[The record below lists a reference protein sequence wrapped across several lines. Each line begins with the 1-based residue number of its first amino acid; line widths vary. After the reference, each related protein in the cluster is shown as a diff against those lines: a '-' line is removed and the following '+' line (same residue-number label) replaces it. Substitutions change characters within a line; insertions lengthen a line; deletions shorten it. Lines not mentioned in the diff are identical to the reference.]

1 MPRTK
6 QNNPKNLKDK
16 IEEAQKELK
25 EPRGSQKGRNEGI
38 GRGSDGIKGLKRKKI
53 VAENQLK
60 KIPKSPVKKQ
70 SQSKKPV
77 SPSSCTSFKKATSSS
92 LFSKNLIDSSP
103 KSTQD
108 SEDDQQETLSET
120 TVKVENKNLTTLEP
134 KVLVHTRGVEQTC
147 VGELVQTKSWSE
159 KTSAKGTTRS
169 RTADPLEVLLKAMEP
184 DFNTL
189 TEKKTCNPIGQL
201 GKSSS
206 IPAAH
211 SETSKKILYTQA
223 ITTSLKSDILTYS
236 GKLKDILPKVL
247 NQPKL
252 PSSENCSKAKPA
264 SELSQ
269 ETDSSKTEPRRVKIF
284 DGGYKSNE
292 EYVYVRGRGRGKYI
306 CEECGIRCKKPSM
319 LRKHIRTHSD
329 VRPYHCAQC
338 NFSFKTKGNLT
349 KHMKSKAHSKKCM
362 EMGVAIGIIE
372 DQETEDSGG
381 RAGSADRPDSDGDD
395 SDGPDDEDNDG
406 EEEDE
411 EDSQAESGLSA
422 TPSVSASPQHLS
434 SNQADPVPSSLLA
447 QMSISPSPHHEPLTQ
462 APASE
467 SQASDIESVAM
478 TSPVSLVRQMSI
490 SASCSSP
497 GPSPSSFTSYPGP
510 ASESHA
516 SDTESVHMM
525 SPVSP
530 CRQMSIDYPDI
541 DVPPSPPMPGKDS
554 KLGQNGSTG
563 FSSQPTGE
571 PNSNVDRSTQTT
583 SDSLQGPLHFPA
595 PGPSHESAAGSPTP
609 LFSYTQES
617 GAGGPTHLFSHTHE
631 SGAGGPT
638 HLFSHLPLHSQQPTR
653 SPYSMVPVGGIQL
666 VPAGLAA
673 YSTFVPIQAGPVQLT
688 IPAVSVIHRQA
699 SSPLPAPNT
708 PPRPE
713 GSPTQP
719 LVVQDP
725 VSSVLPCF
733 PLGQVAGLQTLGAPQ
748 ATLQPVGVE
757 TLSVVGLANSTQ
769 LVPQQSLA
777 LNAALGVQVLAASPA
792 PQCSTA
798 SPAHIPGLQILN
810 IALPTLIPS
819 LSPLSTLSP
828 LPLVPDKSSVTLPS
842 PVVESTLDTSPSTN
856 PPTASSR
863 AAPPPPPPAV
873 VAVPVTIT
881 PSVEVTLP
889 SKVSSSRDDSMLNSA
904 TAENVTPAPQPHPS
918 SSTEG
923 GGECARKAP
932 AVGASETRPP
942 RQPITRQS
950 VTDDYNEA
958 SSDDEDRLVIAT

>member
-1 MPRTK
+1 
-6 QNNPKNLKDK
+6 
-16 IEEAQKELK
+16 
-25 EPRGSQKGRNEGI
+25 
-38 GRGSDGIKGLKRKKI
+38 
-53 VAENQLK
+53 
-60 KIPKSPVKKQ
+60 
-70 SQSKKPV
+70 
-77 SPSSCTSFKKATSSS
+77 
-92 LFSKNLIDSSP
+92 
-103 KSTQD
+103 
-108 SEDDQQETLSET
+108 
-120 TVKVENKNLTTLEP
+120 
-134 KVLVHTRGVEQTC
+134 
-147 VGELVQTKSWSE
+147 
-159 KTSAKGTTRS
+159 
-169 RTADPLEVLLKAMEP
+169 
-184 DFNTL
+184 
-189 TEKKTCNPIGQL
+189 
-201 GKSSS
+201 
-206 IPAAH
+206 
-211 SETSKKILYTQA
+211 
-223 ITTSLKSDILTYS
+223 
-236 GKLKDILPKVL
+236 
-247 NQPKL
+247 
-252 PSSENCSKAKPA
+252 
-264 SELSQ
+264 
-269 ETDSSKTEPRRVKIF
+269 
-284 DGGYKSNE
+284 
-292 EYVYVRGRGRGKYI
+292 
-306 CEECGIRCKKPSM
+306 M

-338 NFSFKTKGNLT
+338 NFSFKTK
-349 KHMKSKAHSKKCM
+349 
-362 EMGVAIGIIE
+362 
-372 DQETEDSGG
+372 G

-462 APASE
+462 APAS
-467 SQASDIESVAM
+467 D
-478 TSPVSLVRQMSI
+478 
-490 SASCSSP
+490 P

-554 KLGQNGSTG
+554 KLGQAFLHSPQVSLTPMSTAALRPPQTA
-563 FSSQPTGE
+563 FRDLCTSQPQV
-571 PNSNVDRSTQTT
+571 PPMS
-583 SDSLQGPLHFPA
+583 
-595 PGPSHESAAGSPTP
+595 
-609 LFSYTQES
+609 
-617 GAGGPTHLFSHTHE
+617 
-631 SGAGGPT
+631 PT